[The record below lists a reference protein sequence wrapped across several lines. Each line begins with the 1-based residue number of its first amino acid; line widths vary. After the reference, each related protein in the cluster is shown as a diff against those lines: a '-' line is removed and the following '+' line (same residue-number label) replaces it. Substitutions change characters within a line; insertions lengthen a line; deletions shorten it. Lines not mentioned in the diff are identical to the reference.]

1 MKSRHK
7 PGLRGSPSKEH
18 EIQRVLGSHPTLP
31 LAPSLFLERWSS
43 VISFLIS
50 ATAFFPSPKQPLSGT
65 AAQVCRGSIRWG
77 KGKEEMKERKVGERG
92 CKGYKGRSK
101 EVRRK
106 GGKSKGGGGEAWEML
121 TLLPRPRAVALK
133 RSD

>member
-1 MKSRHK
+1 
-7 PGLRGSPSKEH
+7 
-18 EIQRVLGSHPTLP
+18 
-31 LAPSLFLERWSS
+31 
-43 VISFLIS
+43 
-50 ATAFFPSPKQPLSGT
+50 
-65 AAQVCRGSIRWG
+65 
-77 KGKEEMKERKVGERG
+77 MKERKVGERG

-121 TLLPRPRAVALK
+121 TLLPRPRAVALM